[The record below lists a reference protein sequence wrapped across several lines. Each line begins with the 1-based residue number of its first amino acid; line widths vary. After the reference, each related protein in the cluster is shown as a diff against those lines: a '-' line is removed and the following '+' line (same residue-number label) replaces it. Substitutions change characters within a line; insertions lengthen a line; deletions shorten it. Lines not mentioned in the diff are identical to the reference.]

1 MNAKMKSPTIVAM
14 IPLVIATV
22 AATATATEG
31 QLECSVERRPLR
43 EVREQFKRTRNEVP
57 TKDFHAC
64 KLKAYDNQA

>member
-22 AATATATEG
+22 AATATEG

-43 EVREQFKRTRNEVP
+43 EVREQFKRSRNEVP
-57 TKDFHAC
+57 TKHFHAC

>member
-1 MNAKMKSPTIVAM
+1 MKSPTMIVAM
-14 IPLVIATV
+14 ILLVIATV
-22 AATATATEG
+22 AATTEG

-57 TKDFHAC
+57 TKHFHAC

>member
-22 AATATATEG
+22 AATATEG